1 MSLHP
6 KPGGPVL
13 AAVCCI
19 SLLGPFVGCVKT
31 SDLNIANHST
41 SNALFTLGLRLVYVH
56 ERSHRIRDLASMG
69 EVFQILRDDNTGEID
84 MFKADYWGRPFR
96 FCRAVEEARVRIRIL
111 SDGRNG
117 IPENGQG
124 DDLYVE
130 ILLETGKASL
140 ELRKLSA
147 TGEATLERRD
157 EHGHLLK

>member
-1 MSLHP
+1 MSLHA
-6 KPGGPVL
+6 KPSGLVL
-13 AAVCCI
+13 ATVCCI
-19 SLLGPFVGCVKT
+19 SLLGPFFGCVKT

-41 SNALFTLGLRLVYVH
+41 SNALFTLGLRLVYAH
-56 ERSHRIRDLASMG
+56 ERSHSIRNLASM
-69 EVFQILRDDNTGEID
+69 EQVFQILRDERGREID

-96 FCRAVEEARVRIRIL
+96 FLRAVEEARVRIRIL

-147 TGEATLERRD
+147 TGGATLERRD
-157 EHGHLLK
+157 EDGHLLK